1 VSTVD
6 AIWVFVASACMTLSL
21 IHLVIGV
28 RQPRA
33 SHLWFA
39 LLSVSA
45 AALAVFE
52 LELMRASSPGTYGLL
67 VRWIHVPI
75 FVLVGSLVL
84 FIRSFFNAG
93 RPWLAWSVI
102 GFRGLASLV
111 INFLHDPNLNYETI
125 TGIVRVPFL
134 GETVAVAEGTV
145 SPWTRVAEVSS
156 ILLLVFLLDA
166 TRTVWRRGQRERAL
180 VMGGSAL
187 IFVLVSGGNSALIH
201 AGVLKAPYLIS
212 VPYFVIIAGMSYELT
227 SDVLHASEL
236 SRKLSL
242 SEEALRDST
251 RRLALAATAVDLGF
265 WDWSS
270 ETDEMWMTPEGRALR
285 GYSRDEQLDLKRFL
299 SPVHPEDQAELL
311 RTIGRALKGGESE
324 MEYRIVR
331 PDGQIRWLYVRCV
344 GDGVSSGET
353 PQVRGLSIDITSRKL
368 AQAEAQRRQSE
379 IAHLSR
385 VTTLGELSGSLAHE
399 LNQPLTAILSNAQAG
414 GRFLDRADND
424 PSEIREILEDIAKES
439 KRAGEVIRRL
449 RLLLKKG
456 EVKPEPIDLAEIAGS
471 VLSLMHSELIN
482 RGVATSSEID
492 GGLPPVLADRVQ
504 IEQVLFNLV
513 TNACDAMAE
522 TPPAERRLLLRV
534 YPRNGNGIEVSL
546 TDRGLGIGAD
556 DLERV
561 FEPFVTTKVQGMGLG
576 LAVCRSIIT
585 AHGGRLWATNNAGRG
600 ATFHFHLPATPR
612 ESA

>member
-1 VSTVD
+1 MSAVD
-6 AIWVFVASACMTLSL
+6 TIWLFVASACVTLSL

-39 LLSVSA
+39 LLSFSA

-52 LELMRASSPGTYGLL
+52 LELMRARSPDSYSLL
-67 VRWIHVPI
+67 MRWIHVPI
-75 FVLVGSLVL
+75 FVLVASLVL
-84 FIRSFFNAG
+84 FIRSFFDAG

-111 INFLHDPNLNYETI
+111 INFLSGTNLNYETI
-125 TGIVRVPFL
+125 TGIGRVPFL
-134 GETVAVAEGTV
+134 GETVSVAEGTF
-145 SPWTRVAEVSS
+145 SHWTRVAEVSS
-156 ILLLVFLLDA
+156 VLLLVFLLDA

-180 VMGGSAL
+180 VVGGSAL
-187 IFVLVSGGNSALIH
+187 IFVLVSAGNSALIH
-201 AGVLKAPYLIS
+201 AGVLRAPYLIS
-212 VPYFVIIAGMSYELT
+212 VPYFVIVAAMSYELT

-236 SRKLSL
+236 SRKLGA
-242 SEEALRDST
+242 SEDALRDSNK
-251 RRLALAATAVDLGF
+251 RLALAATAANLGF

-270 ETDEMWMTPEGRALR
+270 ETDEMWMTPEERALR
-285 GYSRDEQLDLKRFL
+285 GYSLEERLDLKRFL
-299 SPVHPEDQAELL
+299 FAVHPEDQKRVL
-311 RTIGRALKGGESE
+311 RTIRGALKGGESE
-324 MEYRIVR
+324 IEYRIVR
-331 PDGQIRWLYVRCV
+331 PDGEIRWLYVRCV

-353 PQVRGLSIDITSRKL
+353 PQVRGLSIDITSKKL
-368 AQAEAQRRQSE
+368 ADAEAQRRQSE

-471 VLSLMHSELIN
+471 VLGLMHSEFIS
-482 RGVATSSEID
+482 RGVSTSSEID
-492 GGLPPVLADRVQ
+492 DALPPVLADRVQ

-513 TNACDAMAE
+513 TNACDAMSE
-522 TPPAERRLLLRV
+522 TPPAERRLLLRAHS
-534 YPRNGNGIEVSL
+534 RNGNGVEVSL
-546 TDRGLGIGAD
+546 TDCGLGIGAA

-585 AHGGRLWATNNAGRG
+585 AHGGRLWATNNAGG
-600 ATFHFHLPATPR
+600 GSTFHFTLPTTPG
-612 ESA
+612 ESS